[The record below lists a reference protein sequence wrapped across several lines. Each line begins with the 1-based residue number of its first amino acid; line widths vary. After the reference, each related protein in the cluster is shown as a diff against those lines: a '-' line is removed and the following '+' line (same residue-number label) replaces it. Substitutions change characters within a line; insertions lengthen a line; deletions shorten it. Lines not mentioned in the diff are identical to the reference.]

1 MTYPKWVN
9 RGLGDAQVILCL
21 NEEEEAAFVGRPQ
34 EQAIDSVEPAEAEAP
49 ARKKPGP
56 KPKAKE

>member
-9 RGLGDAQVILCL
+9 RGLGDTQVILCL
-21 NEEEEAAFVGRPQ
+21 NEEEEAAFVGQ
-34 EQAIDSVEPAEAEAP
+34 ASEQTTVEPAEAEAP